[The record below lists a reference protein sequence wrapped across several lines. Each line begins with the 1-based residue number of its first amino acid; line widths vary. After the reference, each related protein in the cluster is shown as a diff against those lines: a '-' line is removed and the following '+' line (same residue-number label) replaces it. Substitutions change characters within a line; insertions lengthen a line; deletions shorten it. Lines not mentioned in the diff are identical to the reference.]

1 MPEKKDVVL
10 VIDDAVVRNALKFL
24 LEIVG
29 LNVRPCETLAATLA
43 IVAGGRCG
51 CVVLDERVPAVDAI
65 RLLEELRRQAEAIP
79 VIVLSPRL
87 DPVSRDRSLKA
98 GVHRVLD
105 FPIVDRSLLETVLA
119 ACEAANGASRP
130 SRNRHT

>member
-10 VIDDAVVRNALKFL
+10 VIDDKVVRNALKFL

-29 LNVRPCETLAATLA
+29 LNIWPCATLAETLA

-51 CVVLDERVPAVDAI
+51 CIVLDERVPAIDAF
-65 RLLEELRRQAEAIP
+65 RLLEELRRRAETIP
-79 VIVLSPRL
+79 VIVLSRGL
-87 DPVSRDRSLKA
+87 DPALRDRSIRA

-105 FPIVDRSLLETVLA
+105 FPIVDRSLLEAVLA
-119 ACEAANGASRP
+119 ACEEADGLP
-130 SRNRHT
+130 PDV

>member
-29 LNVRPCETLAATLA
+29 LNVRLGETLAATLA
-43 IVAGGRCG
+43 IVACGRCG
-51 CVVLDERVPAVDAI
+51 CIVLDERVPAVDAV
-65 RLLEELRRQAEAIP
+65 RLLEELRREALTIP
-79 VIVLSPRL
+79 VIVLSAWL

-98 GVHRVLD
+98 GVHRILD

-119 ACEAANGASRP
+119 ACEKANGVSRR
-130 SRNRHT
+130 S